1 MRKADVILDIHRNRR
16 DTVTGVTNWR
26 AGCAKRR
33 KSGSEGGGWKRAA
46 IGQYLAGRLPCV
58 RRVTTRLIPV
68 IHGRDR
74 VREGCP
80 ALYALGCR
88 THLDGKPEGENSM
101 SEKAGYGEA
110 VKP

>member
-1 MRKADVILDIHRNRR
+1 M
-16 DTVTGVTNWR
+16 
-26 AGCAKRR
+26 
-33 KSGSEGGGWKRAA
+33 
-46 IGQYLAGRLPCV
+46 

-74 VREGCP
+74 VREGYQ
-80 ALYALGCR
+80 ALYALGRR

-101 SEKAGYGEA
+101 SEKAGCGET

>member
-1 MRKADVILDIHRNRR
+1 LS
-16 DTVTGVTNWR
+16 
-26 AGCAKRR
+26 AG
-33 KSGSEGGGWKRAA
+33 
-46 IGQYLAGRLPCV
+46 V

-74 VREGCP
+74 VREGYQ
-80 ALYALGCR
+80 ALCALGCR

-101 SEKAGYGEA
+101 SEKAGSGET

>member
-1 MRKADVILDIHRNRR
+1 MPKRSNTLSYLGREDSLFSRSENAIAKEPERAILS
-16 DTVTGVTNWR
+16 
-26 AGCAKRR
+26 AG
-33 KSGSEGGGWKRAA
+33 
-46 IGQYLAGRLPCV
+46 V

-74 VREGCP
+74 VREGYQ

-88 THLDGKPEGENSM
+88 THLDGKPEGESSM
-101 SEKAGYGEA
+101 SEKAGCGET

>member
-1 MRKADVILDIHRNRR
+1 M
-16 DTVTGVTNWR
+16 TSWR
-26 AGCAKRR
+26 AGCGESR

-74 VREGCP
+74 VREGYQ
-80 ALYALGCR
+80 ALYALGRR

-101 SEKAGYGEA
+101 SEKAGCGET